1 LGGNARRK
9 SCQQS
14 VGPRWHPSGNLAIAT
29 VHVIPN
35 RAEGPVRNL
44 LYAGADRTRLPA
56 VLDRSKTPEHHESP
70 ARLCFFHSIC
80 ETDTRSLITDHET
93 TRPLTTN
100 HCPTPMG
107 KIHVLS
113 ETVANKIAAGEVVE
127 RPASVVK
134 ELLENSLDAGAT
146 RIRINVEAGGKR
158 LIQITDNGC
167 GMVRD
172 DAMLAFERHA
182 TSKMKDAE
190 DLLSI
195 ATLGFRGEALPAIAS
210 VSRLRLETRV
220 AGEAAGTVVEI
231 NGGKIARVEEAGLP
245 EGTSITVRDLFFNT
259 PARKK
264 FLKAESTELSHI
276 ASLVTHYALAH
287 PEKHFE
293 LHSATNA
300 MLVAPAVAG
309 HSERVYQVFGKET
322 LEQLIPIAAAQP
334 LERVGLPQPPPWRRE
349 EVQTDEDG
357 AVQKKEPGE
366 MRVSGF
372 VSKPE
377 IQKLNRNS
385 IFVFVNGRLIRD
397 RLVQHG
403 LTEAYRNIIPPAVYP
418 VVLLFLELPAEEVDV
433 NVHPS
438 KTEVRF
444 RQQSVMH
451 DFVRDSVRA
460 ALMKARPAPQFVT
473 EIRAHATAGEALTP
487 GSGWEASSAVQS
499 GEEIAAQAFAAGE
512 QASAGLYEPGAGAG
526 ERFALQAPLAPP
538 ISARFQFSG
547 GIAVEANAGIAL
559 ARQLETIPDNGCAP
573 ALEVREEEPTL
584 SSLGTLKPLGQIRNS
599 FILAVN
605 EDGLWIIDQHVAH
618 ERVLFER
625 VLKQRSAQRV
635 ESQRLLMPIIVEL
648 SPAQQAVFT
657 EISDEL
663 QHNGFEVEAFG
674 ARSVAVKVA
683 PAGVEAP
690 AVEHMLH
697 ELLELISR
705 EEQSLNLEKIR
716 ARIAAS
722 IACHAA
728 IKVNM
733 PLEQNKMDWL
743 LAELAKTDHPMS
755 CPHGRPV
762 VLRYSVKDIQ
772 KAFKRI

>member
-1 LGGNARRK
+1 
-9 SCQQS
+9 
-14 VGPRWHPSGNLAIAT
+14 
-29 VHVIPN
+29 
-35 RAEGPVRNL
+35 
-44 LYAGADRTRLPA
+44 
-56 VLDRSKTPEHHESP
+56 
-70 ARLCFFHSIC
+70 
-80 ETDTRSLITDHET
+80 
-93 TRPLTTN
+93 
-100 HCPTPMG
+100 MG

-113 ETVANKIAAGEVVE
+113 EAVANKIAAGEVVE

-134 ELLENSLDAGAT
+134 ELLENALDAGAT
-146 RIRINVEAGGKR
+146 RIKISVEAGGKR

-182 TSKMKDAE
+182 TSKIKDAE
-190 DLLSI
+190 DLLSV
-195 ATLGFRGEALPAIAS
+195 ATLGFRGEALPSIAS
-210 VSRLRLETRV
+210 VSRLRLETR
-220 AGEAAGTVVEI
+220 AADPTEKDAAGTVIEI
-231 NGGKIARVEEAGLP
+231 SGGKILRVEEAGLP
-245 EGTSITVRDLFFNT
+245 AGTAITVRDLFFNT

-264 FLKAESTELSHI
+264 FLKSESTELSHI

-287 PEKHFE
+287 PDKHFE
-293 LHSATNA
+293 LHSAANA
-300 MLVAPAVAG
+300 MLVAPPVAG

-322 LEQLIPIAAAQP
+322 LDQLIPMAARQA
-334 LERVGLPQPPPWRRE
+334 LEHVGLPQPPPWRRRE
-349 EVQTDEDG
+349 DDEDEDDGGRG
-357 AVQKKEPGE
+357 ARPTHSGDPGE
-366 MRVSGF
+366 IRAHGF

-397 RLVQHG
+397 RLVQHA
-403 LTEAYRNIIPPAVYP
+403 LTEAYRNIIPPTVYP
-418 VVLLFLELPAEEVDV
+418 VVLLFLQLPAGEVDV

-444 RQQSVMH
+444 RQQTLMH
-451 DFVRDSVRA
+451 DFVRDSARA
-460 ALMKARPAPQFVT
+460 ALMKARPVPQFT
-473 EIRAHATAGEALTP
+473 KEIRAHATASQALTP
-487 GSGWEASSAVQS
+487 GALTPGGDWEPTSGGLPAPGSRLPETGLRAL
-499 GEEIAAQAFAAGE
+499 AADG
-512 QASAGLYEPGAGAG
+512 G
-526 ERFALQAPLAPP
+526 FALQALEPQP
-538 ISARFQFSG
+538 ISARLQFEG
-547 GIAVEANAGIAL
+547 GIAVEANAAIPVARGLENLPIAPNL
-559 ARQLETIPDNGCAP
+559 PGAPRATEAIPDRGCAP
-573 ALEVREEEPTL
+573 ALDAAEEEPTL
-584 SSLGTLKPLGQIRNS
+584 SALGTLKPLGQIRNS

-605 EDGLWIIDQHVAH
+605 DDGLWIIDQHVAH

-625 VLKQRSAQRV
+625 VLKQRAAQKV
-635 ESQRLLMPIIVEL
+635 ESQRLLMPIVLEL
-648 SPAQQAVFT
+648 SPAQQAVFA

-663 QHNGFEVEAFG
+663 QHNGFEAEPFG

-683 PAGVEAP
+683 PAGVEAA

-697 ELLELISR
+697 ELLDQFSR

-733 PLEQNKMDWL
+733 PLEQNKMEWL
-743 LAELAKTDHPMS
+743 LGELAKTEHPMS

>member
-1 LGGNARRK
+1 
-9 SCQQS
+9 
-14 VGPRWHPSGNLAIAT
+14 
-29 VHVIPN
+29 
-35 RAEGPVRNL
+35 
-44 LYAGADRTRLPA
+44 
-56 VLDRSKTPEHHESP
+56 
-70 ARLCFFHSIC
+70 
-80 ETDTRSLITDHET
+80 
-93 TRPLTTN
+93 
-100 HCPTPMG
+100 MG
-107 KIHVLS
+107 RIHVLS
-113 ETVANKIAAGEVVE
+113 ETVANQIAAGEVVE

-134 ELLENSLDAGAT
+134 EMLENSLDAGAT
-146 RIRINVEAGGKR
+146 RIKISVEAGGKR

-182 TSKMKDAE
+182 TSKIKNAG
-190 DLLSI
+190 DLLSV
-195 ATLGFRGEALPAIAS
+195 ATLGFRGEALPSIAS
-210 VSRLRLETRV
+210 VSRLRLETR
-220 AGEAAGTVVEI
+220 ASEEASGTVIEI

-245 EGTSITVRDLFFNT
+245 LGTSVTVRDLFFNT

-264 FLKAESTELSHI
+264 FLKSESTELSHI

-287 PEKHFE
+287 PDKHFE

-300 MLVAPAVAG
+300 MLVAPPVAG
-309 HSERVYQVFGKET
+309 HSERVYQVFGKDT
-322 LEQLIPIAAAQP
+322 LDQLIPVAARQA
-334 LERVGLPQPPPWRRE
+334 LEHIGLPQPPPWRRKQE
-349 EVQTDEDG
+349 EPDEEDSS
-357 AVQKKEPGE
+357 AKEPGE
-366 MRVSGF
+366 IRVHGF

-397 RLVQHG
+397 RLVQHA
-403 LTEAYRNIIPPAVYP
+403 LTEAYRNIIPPTVYP
-418 VVLLFLELPAEEVDV
+418 VVLLFLDLPAAEVDV

-444 RQQSVMH
+444 RQQTLLH
-451 DFVRDSVRA
+451 DFVRESIRG
-460 ALMKARPAPQFVT
+460 ALMKARPVPHFVA
-473 EIRAHATAGEALTP
+473 EIRAHATASQALTP
-487 GSGWEASSAVQS
+487 GA
-499 GEEIAAQAFAAGE
+499 
-512 QASAGLYEPGAGAG
+512 LTPGAVWHPSDGGPSADGARLSESLAVPDAG
-526 ERFALQAPLAPP
+526 GKFSLQAPVLPP
-538 ISARFQFSG
+538 VSARFQFEG
-547 GIAVEANAGIAL
+547 GIAVEGNAAIPVARGLESAAL
-559 ARQLETIPDNGCAP
+559 APNFAPTMPRQQFEAVPDHGCSP
-573 ALEVREEEPTL
+573 NLDVSEEEPTL
-584 SSLGTLKPLGQIRNS
+584 SALGTLKPMGQIRNS

-625 VLKQRSAQRV
+625 VLKQRAAMRV
-635 ESQRLLMPIIVEL
+635 ESQRLLMPIVLEL
-648 SPAQQAVFT
+648 SPAQQAVFS

-663 QHNGFEVEAFG
+663 ARNGFEAEPFG

-683 PAGVEAP
+683 PAGIEAG

-697 ELLELISR
+697 ELLDQFST

-716 ARIAAS
+716 TRIAAS

-733 PLEQNKMDWL
+733 PLEQNKMEWL
-743 LAELAKTDHPMS
+743 LTELAKTDHPMA